1 MIKCD
6 YNGNI
11 QIMGSREEITGE
23 FVCIVNR
30 LKDAL
35 TISDIK
41 FMILAGLKSE
51 EYRQSVLFPKI
62 GVLSKKEFDEFV
74 NEELNKEFN
83 NAD

>member
-6 YNGNI
+6 NGDVEI
-11 QIMGSREEITGE
+11 VSRKKDITGE
-23 FVCIVNR
+23 FVCIISR
-30 LKDAL
+30 LKDVM

-41 FMILAGLKSE
+41 ISILLGLKSD
-51 EYRQSVLFPKI
+51 EYRQSVLKPKI
-62 GVLSKKEFDEFV
+62 GVLSKKEFDKFV

>member
-1 MIKCD
+1 MSGLYRSK
-6 YNGNI
+6 
-11 QIMGSREEITGE
+11 EEITGE

>member
-6 YNGNI
+6 NGDVEI
-11 QIMGSREEITGE
+11 VGRKKEITGE
-23 FVCIVNR
+23 FVFIINR
-30 LKDAL
+30 LKDVM

-41 FMILAGLKSE
+41 FSILAGLKSE
-51 EYRQSVLFPKI
+51 EYRQSVLLPKI
-62 GVLSKKEFDEFV
+62 DVLSKKEFDEFV

>member
-6 YNGNI
+6 NDDI
-11 QIMGSREEITGE
+11 QITGRKHEITAD
-23 FVCIVNR
+23 FVCIISR
-30 LKDAL
+30 LKDVM

-41 FMILAGLKSE
+41 LSILLRLKSE
-51 EYRQSVLFPKI
+51 EYQRSVLFPKI